1 LEELDDRHETARID
15 GDGVT
20 PPPAYAIADAPAP
33 AGVVVLA
40 LAGELDL
47 AAAPALRRRIDE
59 AEGALVLDFAE
70 TAFLDSAVLKE
81 LLRARAELSARGVR
95 FVLAALTPPVRRLLE
110 LTRTAELFE
119 IAADAGEAVRSVRTA
134 G

>member
-1 LEELDDRHETARID
+1 LEELDNRHETAID
-15 GDGVT
+15 GDGIK
-20 PPPAYAIADAPAP
+20 PPPAYAIRDEPAP

-47 AAAPALRRRIDE
+47 AAAPVLRRRVDE

-70 TAFLDSAVLKE
+70 TSFVDSAVLKE
-81 LLRARAELSARGVR
+81 LLRARVELPARGVR
-95 FVLAALTPPVRRLLE
+95 LALASLTPPVRRLLE
-110 LTRTAELFE
+110 LTRTVELFE
-119 IAADAGEAVRSVRTA
+119 VAADAGEAVTSVRTA